1 MSQKKWRGTILF
13 TVIVVVMGGTIGLK
27 LYGIGE
33 QGTATTAAVAG
44 TTSSGTSSGA
54 SSGTGSGAGT
64 TGSTSSGSSSTGTT
78 PSSSTPS
85 PSATSTPS
93 TATASATKVITGS
106 TVDTRY
112 GPIQLQVTFSGSTIT
127 AITALQ
133 TPNQDRR
140 SVSINEQA
148 VPMLTQEAMS
158 SQSARIDTISG
169 ATYTSEGY
177 IQSLQSAI
185 DQL

>member
-33 QGTATTAAVAG
+33 QGTTTTAAVAG
-44 TTSSGTSSGA
+44 TTSSGTG
-54 SSGTGSGAGT
+54 SSGTGSTGT
-64 TGSTSSGSSSTGTT
+64 SGSTSTGAGSSA
-78 PSSSTPS
+78 STPS

-158 SQSARIDTISG
+158 SQSAKIDTISG

>member
-33 QGTATTAAVAG
+33 QGTATPAAVAG
-44 TTSSGTSSGA
+44 TTSSGTGN
-54 SSGTGSGAGT
+54 SGTGPTGT
-64 TGSTSSGSSSTGTT
+64 TGSTSTGTGS
-78 PSSSTPS
+78 SSSTPG

-133 TPNQDRR
+133 TPNEDGR
-140 SVSINEQA
+140 SVSINEQV

-158 SQSARIDTISG
+158 SQSAKIDTISG

>member
-44 TTSSGTSSGA
+44 TTSSGTG
-54 SSGTGSGAGT
+54 SSGTGSTGT
-64 TGSTSSGSSSTGTT
+64 TGSTSTGTGSSA
-78 PSSSTPS
+78 STPS

-93 TATASATKVITGS
+93 TATASATKVVTGS

-158 SQSARIDTISG
+158 SQSAKIDTISG

>member
-44 TTSSGTSSGA
+44 TTSSGTGSTG
-54 SSGTGSGAGT
+54 SGTGSTGT
-64 TGSTSSGSSSTGTT
+64 TGSTSTGTGSSA
-78 PSSSTPS
+78 STPS

-158 SQSARIDTISG
+158 SQSAKIDTISG

>member
-33 QGTATTAAVAG
+33 QGTTTTAAVAG
-44 TTSSGTSSGA
+44 TTSSGTG
-54 SSGTGSGAGT
+54 SSGTTGTGTGATGT
-64 TGSTSSGSSSTGTT
+64 TGSTSTGAGSSA
-78 PSSSTPS
+78 STPS

-158 SQSARIDTISG
+158 SQSAKIDTISG

>member
-44 TTSSGTSSGA
+44 TTSSGTGN
-54 SSGTGSGAGT
+54 SGTGPTGT
-64 TGSTSSGSSSTGTT
+64 TGSTSTGTGS
-78 PSSSTPS
+78 SSSTPG

-133 TPNQDRR
+133 TPNEDGR
-140 SVSINEQA
+140 SVSINEQV

-158 SQSARIDTISG
+158 SQSAKIDTISG